1 MKKMLVIALVLAVS
15 VGIAGC
21 EKKITVTTGEVVL
34 CTAGEI
40 IEDNTEQ
47 VEVPADEAADYSV
60 ITRVTTCGAHA
71 NSDILYR
78 EAQEAIA
85 AGDMVVA
92 RQRLETIV
100 GRDPSYRKAREQLD
114 ALDSGSTPVTDSSDS
129 ADAGTGSTGTGSDT
143 GGTTTPDDGT
153 SDEPV
158 GPVVNLA
165 MWVPDSIAGYI
176 AQGIIAD
183 VGSLSRQYL
192 PEARSADQMVIA
204 VDQMTDAKTAEAEAK
219 AITGYYSQS
228 TGTREA
234 GGHTVTVGVRDR
246 FAAGAFSDGALLIV
260 VEVHGTSGSG
270 ADRIA
275 DVLAVVEAI
284 SR

>member
-1 MKKMLVIALVLAVS
+1 MRRALTVALAL
-15 VGIAGC
+15 GLALTGLTGC
-21 EKKITVTTGEVVL
+21 EKKVTVTTGEVVL

-40 IEDNTEQ
+40 IEDNTKKI
-47 VEVPADEAADYSV
+47 EVPADEAADYSV
-60 ITRVTTCGAHA
+60 ITRVTTCATHA
-71 NSDILYR
+71 DNDVLYR

-114 ALDSGSTPVTDSSDS
+114 ALDAGSTPTADGS
-129 ADAGTGSTGTGSDT
+129 AGSGSGTT
-143 GGTTTPDDGT
+143 GGTTTPGDTT

-165 MWVPDSIAGYI
+165 RWVPDSIPGYI

-192 PEARSADQMVIA
+192 PEAKNADQMVIA
-204 VDQMTDAKTAEAEAK
+204 VDQMTDAKAAEAEAK
-219 AITGYYSQS
+219 AITRYYTQS
-228 TGTREA
+228 TGTRQV
-234 GGHTVTVGVRDR
+234 GGRTVTVGVRDA
-246 FAAGAFSDGALLIV
+246 FAVAAFFDGAVLIV
-260 VEVHGTSGSG
+260 VEVHGTSGTG

-275 DVLAVVEAI
+275 DALAVVEAI